1 LSRRTAP
8 GIAWPLR
15 GRWLWVARVAW
26 VLTAITVLGLDA
38 AGLPH
43 AYDRLSTVCHSSGCS
58 GSEEILSRADV
69 GDLRDVGISPDLY
82 AGLTVG
88 LSTLGTVVFAATA
101 AAIFFRRS
109 DDKMALLTSFT
120 LLIFGGAAFTG
131 TMQYLVGDYPSL
143 WWPINLLEYVGQML
157 FNVFFLTFPD
167 GRFVPRWTRWIAVM
181 WAVLFV
187 PYVFLGGTSL
197 DILSSPLFIVYV
209 ASLVFAQVYR
219 YAKVSNPVERQQTKW
234 VVFGFATAF
243 GGFAATV
250 VIGDVVPGVRQYEA
264 IAQIISGV
272 LIYAFILLIPISISV
287 AVLRSRLYDIDV
299 VINRTLVYT
308 ILTTVLGLLYFGSIA
323 LLQAVLLALTGQG
336 AQLAVVASTL
346 LVAALF
352 NPARHRTQSLVDRRF
367 YRGKYDAERVL
378 AAFSGRLRDE
388 TNLDR
393 LNENLLDVVRE
404 TVQPEHA
411 SLWLRDR
418 SGEDTSS

>member
-1 LSRRTAP
+1 M
-8 GIAWPLR
+8 
-15 GRWLWVARVAW
+15 VARVAW
-26 VLTAITVLGLDA
+26 VLAAITVLGLDA

-43 AYDRLSTVCHSSGCS
+43 AYDRLSTVCHSGACA
-58 GSEEILSRADV
+58 GSEEVLSPADV
-69 GDLRDVGISPDLY
+69 GDLRDVGISPDFY

-101 AAIFFRRS
+101 AAIFIRRS

-131 TMQYLVGDYPSL
+131 TMQYLVGDYPLL
-143 WWPINLLEYVGQML
+143 WWPVNLLEYAGQMV

-197 DILSSPLFIVYV
+197 DILNSPLFVLYV

-219 YAKVSNPVERQQTKW
+219 YARVSNPVERQQTKW
-234 VVFGFATAF
+234 VVFGFATAV

-250 VIGDVVPGVRQYEA
+250 VIGDVVPGIRQYEA
-264 IAQIISGV
+264 IAEIISGV

-346 LVAALF
+346 LIAALF
-352 NPARHRTQSLVDRRF
+352 NPARRRTQSLVDRRF

-393 LNENLLDVVRE
+393 LSEDLLDVVRE
-404 TVQPEHA
+404 TVQPERV
-411 SLWLRDR
+411 SLWLRARDEKER
-418 SGEDTSS
+418 GEG